1 MLDFINYN
9 IFIFLVVLPVVI
21 ISVMA
26 IILKLSNFTVKPSET
41 FKLPKFKRADKRTVD
56 FINGK
61 LLTNMNQQKIIKICM
76 NNNQDVN

>member
-41 FKLPKFKRADKRTVD
+41 FKLPKFKRADKKDGRFYKWEV
-56 FINGK
+56 INEYESTK
-61 LLTNMNQQKIIKICM
+61 
-76 NNNQDVN
+76 NNKNLYE